1 MKEVYDNRDVVTQIY
16 ELKDSV
22 VEANEKADSV
32 VDGVANAVSTAN
44 TAVSKANEA
53 IATANAVEGKAD
65 AAQETADTAKKTA
78 EDAQAYAEG
87 VEVKTATAQTTADTA
102 VANAATAQDTADLAE
117 DKADAAQETADKGI
131 VLVEI
136 QGSASV
142 GTLYTKTAK
151 NAEVF
156 YNIPLASQ
164 TQTGLMN
171 AQTYQTLNGLNSR
184 VSILENKLGSVYVT
198 FASDDPTQTEI
209 TGLFTEKT
217 GRAPSSG
224 DSVKDIAR
232 GLAYEYDGTTW
243 IKFASPVSAWSNE
256 GAGVVKGTPASGAAG
271 TLFAEEDG
279 TGSVNGWDE
288 LNTTVT
294 NNYSTLNATCNEL
307 ATGVANVAQSASTA
321 NDTANGCYNAYAV
334 TATEEVVSFSMTTA
348 GGTTTGQGIPKA
360 SATQAGTITASDYTK
375 LQNAQAGIQ
384 TATATLNPADWADN
398 VQTVTVTGMTAD
410 AIVWVAPSADSFSDY
425 ATCVCRATAQGAD
438 SLTFTAD
445 STPEGTL
452 TVNVGWSA

>member
-1 MKEVYDNRDVVTQIY
+1 MTRISMKEMYDNRDVVTQIY
-16 ELKDSV
+16 ELKDKTE
-22 VEANEKADSV
+22 EASETST
-32 VDGVANAVSTAN
+32 NAYTNASQAQTTAN
-44 TAVSKANEA
+44 TA
-53 IATANAVEGKAD
+53 IARIDDIQGDVDTALENSRTALETS
-65 AAQETADTAKKTA
+65 ETALDKA
-78 EDAQAYAEG
+78 G
-87 VEVKTATAQTTADTA
+87 TAQTTADTA
-102 VANAATAQDTADLAE
+102 IANAATAQDTADLAE
-117 DKADAAQETADKGI
+117 EKADTAQSYADKGI
-131 VLVEI
+131 ALVEI
-136 QGSASV
+136 QASASV
-142 GTLYTKTAK
+142 GTLYTKTTK
-151 NAEVF
+151 NVEVF
-156 YNIPLASQ
+156 QNIPLASQ

-184 VSILENKLGSVYVT
+184 VSILENKLGTVYVT
-198 FASDDPTQTEI
+198 FASDEPTQTEI

-243 IKFASPVSAWSNE
+243 VKFASPVSAWSND
-256 GAGVVKGTPASGAAG
+256 GAGIVKGTPASGAAG

-294 NNYSTLNATCNEL
+294 NNYNTLNATCNEL
-307 ATGVANVAQSASTA
+307 ATGVANAAQSASTA
-321 NDTANGCYNAYAV
+321 NTTANGCYNAYGM

-384 TATATLNPADWADN
+384 TATATLNPGDWVDN

-425 ATCVCRATAQGAD
+425 TSVVCRATAQGAD
-438 SLTFTAD
+438 SLTFTVD

>member
-1 MKEVYDNRDVVTQIY
+1 MKEMYDNRDVVTQIY
-16 ELKDSV
+16 ELKDKTE
-22 VEANEKADSV
+22 EASETST
-32 VDGVANAVSTAN
+32 NAYTNASQAQTTAN
-44 TAVSKANEA
+44 TA
-53 IATANAVEGKAD
+53 IARIDDMQGDVDTALENSRTALETS
-65 AAQETADTAKKTA
+65 ETALDKA
-78 EDAQAYAEG
+78 G
-87 VEVKTATAQTTADTA
+87 TAQTTADTA
-102 VANAATAQDTADLAE
+102 IANAATAQDTADLAE
-117 DKADAAQETADKGI
+117 EKADNAQSYADKGI
-131 VLVEI
+131 ALVEI
-136 QGSASV
+136 QASASV
-142 GTLYTKTAK
+142 GTLYTKTTK
-151 NAEVF
+151 NVEVF
-156 YNIPLASQ
+156 QNIPLASQ

-171 AQTYQTLNGLNSR
+171 AQTYQTLNGLNAR
-184 VSILENKLGSVYVT
+184 VSILENKLGTVYVT

-243 IKFASPVSAWSNE
+243 VKFASPVSAWSND
-256 GAGVVKGTPASGAAG
+256 GAGIVKGTPASGAAG

-294 NNYSTLNATCNEL
+294 NNYNTLNATCNEL
-307 ATGVANVAQSASTA
+307 ATGVANAAQSASTA
-321 NDTANGCYNAYAV
+321 NDTANGCYNAYGM

-384 TATATLNPADWADN
+384 TATATLNPGDWADN

-425 ATCVCRATAQGAD
+425 TSVVCRATAQGAD
-438 SLTFTAD
+438 SLTFTVD